1 MHGTGNESSQSP
13 AEMTHTT
20 KLIIAFVFILSGIGC
35 NRIVVKQLSP
45 SFVSNSDCA
54 VPENKNAVVSFE
66 EDSLLRQN
74 SASTGPLRI
83 ISNYGSNNKFVKL
96 FGFQKGEA
104 KHYTLIFHFTDRYD
118 NDFIHGKILFKSD
131 NDSFEEPIHVDPAS
145 VINSDVSD
153 QFYFAKMTDSEINA
167 LAFSKSVTGRIGP
180 VDFELPYLCRNE
192 WRALL
197 KK

>member
-1 MHGTGNESSQSP
+1 MKIIAICGSARKQGN
-13 AEMTHTT
+13 TT
-20 KLIIAFVFILSGIGC
+20 KSLITFVFILSGIGC
-35 NRIVVKQLSP
+35 NRVVVKQQSP

-54 VPENKNAVVSFE
+54 VPENKNTVVSFE

-74 SASTGPLRI
+74 SPSTGPLRI

-96 FGFQKGEA
+96 FASQKGEA
-104 KHYTLIFHFTDRYD
+104 KNYTLIFHFTDRYD
-118 NDFIHGKILFKSD
+118 NDFIHGRILFKSD

-153 QFYFAKMTDSEINA
+153 QFYFTKMTDSEINA

-180 VDFELPYLCRNE
+180 IDFELPFLCRDE
-192 WRALL
+192 WRTFL